1 MCYNTTDIKFLYDDL
16 YFDFTD
22 RIKDSDFQGTQIL
35 HIHYHTKDTPF
46 INYKIDVDRI
56 IINSNEIDLKTQ
68 DTIKI
73 ITKDSIFTLRD
84 FRNYSRYG
92 GKKFLECNFGSCII
106 NNKKRICLEI
116 EILCTVIL
124 VIFKYILKI
133 YMTKYLKT
141 INYIK
146 NQLRCNLLF
155 L

>member
-1 MCYNTTDIKFLYDDL
+1 MCYNTTDIKFLYDDF

-35 HIHYHTKDTPF
+35 HIHHHTKNTSF

-92 GKKFLECNFGSCII
+92 GEKFLECNFGSCII
-106 NNKKRICLEI
+106 NNKK
-116 EILCTVIL
+116 
-124 VIFKYILKI
+124 
-133 YMTKYLKT
+133 
-141 INYIK
+141 K
-146 NQLRCNLLF
+146 NLSRYRNFYVQ
-155 L
+155 